1 MRDNYIKHN
10 SEVVGWLFSLK
21 YRKLGLKIQ
30 YVRKLRGLNQTDLA
44 SAAGISTS
52 YLSEI
57 ERGSKVGAP
66 LSIYWKL
73 SEALGVDLSD
83 LLKD

>member
-1 MRDNYIKHN
+1 MFA
-10 SEVVGWLFSLK
+10 VK
-21 YRKLGLKIQ
+21 YRKLGLKIA
-30 YVRKLRGLNQTDLA
+30 YHRKLKGMNQTDLA

-73 SEALGVDLSD
+73 AESLGVEFSE